1 MHDFF
6 RLITLQDGNTRVV
19 LLGATVLGI
28 AAAIVGCFA
37 VLRKRSL
44 VGDAVA
50 HAALPGICLAYFI
63 VGDRSFIA
71 FLIGALLMGVLA
83 TGFVSLVRSMTR
95 VKEDAAIAIAIGGFF
110 GLGVALSRMIQNEPS
125 GNRAGLDGFIFGK
138 AASMVRQDA
147 QLILIAAAVVVGIVL
162 LLYKEFKVLCFDT
175 TFAAGQGWPTL
186 LLDLVLM
193 ALVCVCTVVGLP
205 AVGVVLVVAL
215 LVIPS
220 VAARFWTDKLSTLLI
235 IAGSIGGLSGMLGT
249 ALSAVVPAPAGSL
262 TRGWPTGPV
271 IVLVAAGMFIIS
283 LLAAPKRGLIADVLR
298 RRSLRRRIAIQ
309 NLLRDAYETLEAG
322 GDLSLP
328 WQPDHLG
335 RASTD
340 HTRAAHRAIRAGYV
354 HKLPSGF
361 ALTPE
366 GQAAAARV
374 VRTHRLWELYL
385 IEQADIAPDHVDR
398 DADEIEHVL
407 PHELVSQLHWRLA
420 SEGRLPVGDV
430 PPRSIPTSPH
440 PLPQKPPTATR
451 ILPAL
456 AFAGLLTL
464 SATDANAAERAIF
477 HLGSY
482 AVGSNDLWT
491 IATAACCAIAC
502 GVLGCFLVLRRLSLL
517 GDAIS
522 HAILPGL
529 AGAFLLTGSRDI
541 LPMLIGAMLV
551 GVMTAV
557 LSAGLNRWGR
567 VPEDA
572 SMGVVFTT
580 LFALGVVLITFAAKN
595 VDLDPGCVLYGLLEF
610 VPFDTTQILGVQVP
624 RAFVWLLAALTVNVA
639 LILVFFKELKI
650 VSFDP
655 YLATTMGI
663 SATLVHYGLMT
674 AVAATSVASFE
685 AVGSIL
691 VIAMLVAPG
700 ATAQLIT
707 DKLGAMLF
715 WAAGIAALC
724 AVLGYIGAVWL
735 NTSIAG
741 MVAATSLAVFLLAV
755 VASPTHGL
763 IAKRLRTRAS
773 RSQPPPDLRIP

>member
-83 TGFVSLVRSMTR
+83 TAFVSLIRSTTR

-147 QLILIAAAVVVGIVL
+147 QLILVAAAVVVGIVL

-175 TFAAGQGWPTL
+175 NFAAGQGWPTL

-220 VAARFWTDKLSTLLI
+220 VAARFWTDKLSTLII
-235 IAGSIGGLSGMLGT
+235 IAGTIGGLSGMLGT

-283 LLAAPKRGLIADVLR
+283 LLAAPKRGLIADFIR

-328 WQPDHLG
+328 
-335 RASTD
+335 
-340 HTRAAHRAIRAGYV
+340 
-354 HKLPSGF
+354 
-361 ALTPE
+361 
-366 GQAAAARV
+366 
-374 VRTHRLWELYL
+374 
-385 IEQADIAPDHVDR
+385 
-398 DADEIEHVL
+398 
-407 PHELVSQLHWRLA
+407 
-420 SEGRLPVGDV
+420 
-430 PPRSIPTSPH
+430 
-440 PLPQKPPTATR
+440 
-451 ILPAL
+451 
-456 AFAGLLTL
+456 
-464 SATDANAAERAIF
+464 
-477 HLGSY
+477 
-482 AVGSNDLWT
+482 
-491 IATAACCAIAC
+491 
-502 GVLGCFLVLRRLSLL
+502 
-517 GDAIS
+517 
-522 HAILPGL
+522 
-529 AGAFLLTGSRDI
+529 
-541 LPMLIGAMLV
+541 
-551 GVMTAV
+551 
-557 LSAGLNRWGR
+557 
-567 VPEDA
+567 
-572 SMGVVFTT
+572 
-580 LFALGVVLITFAAKN
+580 
-595 VDLDPGCVLYGLLEF
+595 
-610 VPFDTTQILGVQVP
+610 
-624 RAFVWLLAALTVNVA
+624 
-639 LILVFFKELKI
+639 
-650 VSFDP
+650 
-655 YLATTMGI
+655 
-663 SATLVHYGLMT
+663 
-674 AVAATSVASFE
+674 
-685 AVGSIL
+685 
-691 VIAMLVAPG
+691 
-700 ATAQLIT
+700 
-707 DKLGAMLF
+707 
-715 WAAGIAALC
+715 
-724 AVLGYIGAVWL
+724 
-735 NTSIAG
+735 
-741 MVAATSLAVFLLAV
+741 
-755 VASPTHGL
+755 
-763 IAKRLRTRAS
+763 
-773 RSQPPPDLRIP
+773 

>member
-83 TGFVSLVRSMTR
+83 TAFVSLIRSTTR

-147 QLILIAAAVVVGIVL
+147 QLILVAAAVVVGIVL
-162 LLYKEFKVLCFDT
+162 LLYKEFKLLCFDSA
-175 TFAAGQGWPTL
+175 FAAGQGWPTL
-186 LLDLVLM
+186 LLDLLLM

-220 VAARFWTDKLSTLLI
+220 VAARFWTDKLSTLII
-235 IAGSIGGLSGMLGT
+235 IAGTIGGLSGMLGT

-271 IVLVAAGMFIIS
+271 IVLVAAGIFIIS
-283 LLAAPKRGLIADVLR
+283 LLAAPKRGLIADVIR

-340 HTRAAHRAIRAGYV
+340 HTRAALRAVRAGYV

-430 PPRSIPTSPH
+430 PPRSVPTSPH
-440 PLPQKPPTATR
+440 PLPQKPSTASRT
-451 ILPAL
+451 LPAL
-456 AFAGLLTL
+456 AFAGML
-464 SATDANAAERAIF
+464 SLAATDANAAERAIF

-610 VPFDTTQILGVQVP
+610 VPFDTTQIMGVQVP
-624 RAFVWLLAALTVNVA
+624 RAFVWLLAALTVNIA

-691 VIAMLVAPG
+691 VIAMFVAPG

-724 AVLGYIGAVWL
+724 ALLGYIGAVWL

-773 RSQPPPDLRIP
+773 RSQPPPDLRTS